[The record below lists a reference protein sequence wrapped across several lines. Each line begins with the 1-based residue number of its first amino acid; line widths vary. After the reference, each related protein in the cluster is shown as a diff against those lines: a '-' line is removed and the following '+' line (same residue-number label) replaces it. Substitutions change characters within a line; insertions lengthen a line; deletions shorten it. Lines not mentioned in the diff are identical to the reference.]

1 MVAVAVAAM
10 AARAPVVMT
19 IVVAKAVPRAAP
31 GAIPQALGEPFVKE
45 QPAAREARR
54 AHLRRGAARTGRSR
68 QSTALVGAS
77 RHLANGAL
85 GRASAQ
91 LRAVV
96 AERLGCPAARQSMR
110 IPAGHTSTP
119 RISRCSRLTAA
130 CRQGEQALVNSATDR
145 REHTFLINTLYA
157 EVARGIVRSVALRPR
172 GRKRGARPTR
182 SSARVGT

>member
-54 AHLRRGAARTGRSR
+54 AHLRRGAPRTGRSR

-85 GRASAQ
+85 GRACAQ
-91 LRAVV
+91 LRVHSHLNSPI
-96 AERLGCPAARQSMR
+96 RRRPMQT
-110 IPAGHTSTP
+110 H
-119 RISRCSRLTAA
+119 
-130 CRQGEQALVNSATDR
+130 ALKES
-145 REHTFLINTLYA
+145 Y
-157 EVARGIVRSVALRPR
+157 GIL
-172 GRKRGARPTR
+172 
-182 SSARVGT
+182 

>member
-45 QPAAREARR
+45 QPATREARR

-85 GRASAQ
+85 GRAWPQ

-96 AERLGCPAARQSMR
+96 AERFDCAKILCEWLQGIPHGFRALQDSVQ
-110 IPAGHTSTP
+110 PAGKAN
-119 RISRCSRLTAA
+119 RL
-130 CRQGEQALVNSATDR
+130 
-145 REHTFLINTLYA
+145 
-157 EVARGIVRSVALRPR
+157 
-172 GRKRGARPTR
+172 
-182 SSARVGT
+182 

>member
-45 QPAAREARR
+45 QPATREARR

-77 RHLANGAL
+77 RHLATGAL

-96 AERLGCPAARQSMR
+96 AEREAFS
-110 IPAGHTSTP
+110 
-119 RISRCSRLTAA
+119 
-130 CRQGEQALVNSATDR
+130 
-145 REHTFLINTLYA
+145 Y
-157 EVARGIVRSVALRPR
+157 
-172 GRKRGARPTR
+172 
-182 SSARVGT
+182 

>member
-1 MVAVAVAAM
+1 MVVVAVAAM

-85 GRASAQ
+85 GRASQQ

-96 AERLGCPAARQSMR
+96 AERFY
-110 IPAGHTSTP
+110 I
-119 RISRCSRLTAA
+119 I
-130 CRQGEQALVNSATDR
+130 
-145 REHTFLINTLYA
+145 
-157 EVARGIVRSVALRPR
+157 RSVI
-172 GRKRGARPTR
+172 
-182 SSARVGT
+182 SA

>member
-31 GAIPQALGEPFVKE
+31 GAVPQALGEPFVKE

-54 AHLRRGAARTGRSR
+54 AHLRRGAPRTGRSR

-85 GRASAQ
+85 GRASPQ

-96 AERLGCPAARQSMR
+96 ADKIR
-110 IPAGHTSTP
+110 
-119 RISRCSRLTAA
+119 
-130 CRQGEQALVNSATDR
+130 
-145 REHTFLINTLYA
+145 
-157 EVARGIVRSVALRPR
+157 
-172 GRKRGARPTR
+172 
-182 SSARVGT
+182 

>member
-10 AARAPVVMT
+10 AARAAVVMT

-54 AHLRRGAARTGRSR
+54 AHLRRGAPRTGRSR

-77 RHLANGAL
+77 RNLANDAL
-85 GRASAQ
+85 GRAWPQ

-96 AERLGCPAARQSMR
+96 AEREAF
-110 IPAGHTSTP
+110 
-119 RISRCSRLTAA
+119 
-130 CRQGEQALVNSATDR
+130 ALVD
-145 REHTFLINTLYA
+145 
-157 EVARGIVRSVALRPR
+157 
-172 GRKRGARPTR
+172 
-182 SSARVGT
+182 

>member
-10 AARAPVVMT
+10 AARAAVVMT

-85 GRASAQ
+85 GRACAQ

-96 AERLGCPAARQSMR
+96 AERLDCLNTQILCEWLQGIPHGFRALQDSVQ
-110 IPAGHTSTP
+110 PAGKAN
-119 RISRCSRLTAA
+119 RL
-130 CRQGEQALVNSATDR
+130 
-145 REHTFLINTLYA
+145 
-157 EVARGIVRSVALRPR
+157 
-172 GRKRGARPTR
+172 
-182 SSARVGT
+182 

>member
-45 QPAAREARR
+45 QPATREARR

-96 AERLGCPAARQSMR
+96 AEREAFA
-110 IPAGHTSTP
+110 
-119 RISRCSRLTAA
+119 
-130 CRQGEQALVNSATDR
+130 
-145 REHTFLINTLYA
+145 
-157 EVARGIVRSVALRPR
+157 IVD
-172 GRKRGARPTR
+172 
-182 SSARVGT
+182 